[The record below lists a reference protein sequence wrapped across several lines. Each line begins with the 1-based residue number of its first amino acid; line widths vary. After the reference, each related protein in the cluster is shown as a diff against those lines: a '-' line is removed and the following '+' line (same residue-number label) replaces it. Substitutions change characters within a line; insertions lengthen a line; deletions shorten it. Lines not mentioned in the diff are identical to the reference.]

1 MLLLEDCKSETERFV
16 VAPSYNLHCLLDCVY
31 PLDSDVVFFFDSSEG
46 ENGSEEKPKK
56 AGKPLE
62 LLHSLNI
69 DAELSE
75 IKKKQSPSRLKIVDQ
90 QFAQNPPEYE
100 TKIERRKSSST
111 QLSKANLQFHK
122 LFKEMAQGEQLRQS
136 YTCALQKDILY
147 QGKLY
152 VSDNWICFC
161 SKVFGKDTKI
171 AISVMSV
178 TLIKKTKTALLVPNA
193 LVIETLSDRN
203 FTDFS
208 DLDGAVRP
216 RRQEL
221 EETTSS
227 GSQTPEFENVADHS
241 RIVSIMPKEKS
252 FQPMTLNTLLVLYIV
267 LVCILVL
274 SSCYMAFK
282 VMSLEQRLLSL
293 GTPAEYRSNENLF
306 RQGFGAQSTS
316 NADVYGELTSNLAK
330 LEKFDVMRAPTFY
343 QKHKRVIGSI
353 ILHAGVS
360 DIRHRESEV
369 LKADFAALVE
379 DTKERP
385 PSAKIFIPGPLPLVR
400 RLHEYYSRLLGLNNW
415 LRGFCENQ
423 DIGFIDNWDLFWERQ
438 RFFKRD
444 GLHPNRFGAGS
455 SRKHR

>member
-1 MLLLEDCKSETERFV
+1 MVLMIEQQQPSQLPPPPPCPSPLLTPVEEAKPFRSVSKKELKGVTF
-16 VAPSYNLHCLLDCVY
+16 H
-31 PLDSDVVFFFDSSEG
+31 SEG

-193 LVIETLSDRN
+193 LVIETLSDRHMFVSLLSRDATYKFLKSICVHLDSKSAGTSPVASSDNSSFRMERPTSLPLN

-227 GSQTPEFENVADHS
+227 GSQTPEFENVAEFPGVTKNFLNVVKSTQIPVHADIHIRQSPESKSFHRNDHS

-330 LEKFDVMRAPTFY
+330 LEKI
-343 QKHKRVIGSI
+343 QKN
-353 ILHAGVS
+353 LQ
-360 DIRHRESEV
+360 
-369 LKADFAALVE
+369 
-379 DTKERP
+379 
-385 PSAKIFIPGPLPLVR
+385 
-400 RLHEYYSRLLGLNNW
+400 RLLD
-415 LRGFCENQ
+415 EA
-423 DIGFIDNWDLFWERQ
+423 E
-438 RFFKRD
+438 
-444 GLHPNRFGAGS
+444 
-455 SRKHR
+455 